1 VEVTPHVGAPDVMQ
15 SDEPVA
21 MHSKDAQVDAA
32 QVCAAPPHHTPP
44 LFVQDCPIG
53 EEKERG
59 GLVRA
64 GGARFVKVQRG
75 KEVRK

>member
-21 MHSKDAQVDAA
+21 THSKDAQVDAA

-44 LFVQDCPIG
+44 LFVQDCIVG
-53 EEKERG
+53 VDWYARVA
-59 GLVRA
+59 LVS
-64 GGARFVKVQRG
+64 
-75 KEVRK
+75 